1 MTELIATTSAPA
13 QKKGRMFS
21 IERPGLNN
29 NRRRYHPT
37 EIHWNGQYWEHRFSL
52 HWIDQLITSV
62 PFLGSGLQ
70 VKRNYLLRSCKITRP
85 DLLSLSTLERYIEDR
100 LSFGIA
106 YLEPETNRRGKLM
119 KLHHHMTMWT
129 REDDDG
135 EFWWLDNRNQQPAK
149 RMDVDMFKSFD
160 YDRRQEIYGIPEY
173 VAGIHAALLN
183 QAATVFRVEFS
194 ENKGLVRFILH
205 ITADLEDDV
214 MDEIER
220 KFKSTRGFS
229 IEDMLIHD
237 PEGKPD
243 GVKLIP
249 ILGDISKD
257 DFLNVNKISGDSVGA
272 ALRVPHQLLA
282 RSPDVNGGF
291 GNVLQAAQAFVESE
305 IIPLHARVIT
315 PLNAEFGD
323 LIEFEPISFAM
334 PTIAHNATPTEK

>member
-1 MTELIATTSAPA
+1 MNDLVTVAKEPR
-13 QKKGRMFS
+13 KGRAFS
-21 IERPGLNN
+21 IDRPGLNN

-37 EIHWNGQYWEHRFSL
+37 EIRWNGQYWEHRFSL
-52 HWIDQLITSV
+52 NWIDQLITSV

-70 VKRNYLLRSCKITRP
+70 VKRNYLLRSCKIKRP
-85 DLLSLSTLERYIEDR
+85 DILSLQTLERYIEDR
-100 LSFGIA
+100 LSYGIG
-106 YLEPETNRRGKLM
+106 YLEPEYTRYGKLI
-119 KLHHHMTMWT
+119 KLHHHLTMWT
-129 REDDDG
+129 REDKDG
-135 EFWWLDNRNQQPAK
+135 GFWWIDQADDPIAQP
-149 RMDVDMFKSFD
+149 MGVDLFKSFD
-160 YDRRQEIYGIPEY
+160 YDRRQEVYGIPEY

-205 ITADLEDDV
+205 ITSDLEEGV

-257 DFLNVNKISGDSVGA
+257 DFLNVNKISGDAVGA

-282 RSPDVNGGF
+282 RSPEVNGGF
-291 GNVLQAAQAFVESE
+291 GNVLLAAQVFVESE
-305 IIPLHARVIT
+305 IVPLFTRVIA
-315 PLNAEFGD
+315 PINEQFGD
-323 LIEFEPISFAM
+323 LIEFQPISFQM
-334 PTIAHNATPTEK
+334 PTIAHNATPPEK